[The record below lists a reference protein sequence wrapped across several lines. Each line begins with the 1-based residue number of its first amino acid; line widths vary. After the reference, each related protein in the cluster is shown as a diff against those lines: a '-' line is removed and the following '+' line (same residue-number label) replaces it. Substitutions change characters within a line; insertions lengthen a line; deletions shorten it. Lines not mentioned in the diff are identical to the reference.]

1 MSDPILDSRSEDI
14 FIIRTTASGPTGALP
29 FTGSFLQDSPSGDV
43 FGWTQDAG
51 MGWDPS
57 SLGSPEFLMLS
68 TSGGIRQPD
77 GTPTA
82 LGLHTGHWEVS
93 LLMEEAAEVFK
104 SAGAI
109 PFAVFCSDPC
119 DGRSQG
125 TTGMFDSLAYRNDA
139 ATVLRRLTRS
149 LPTARGMLGVA
160 TCDKGLPAMMMALA
174 GNGHLPGI
182 LVPGGVTLLSEEG
195 EDLAKVQSVGARFAH
210 DEIDLQ
216 SASETACRS
225 CGSPGGGCQ
234 FLGTA
239 ATTQVVAE
247 ALGMTLPHSALAPS
261 GSEAWRDMARR
272 SALALLNLTRDKTT
286 LSSILTEAS
295 LHNAMVLH
303 AAFGGSTNLILHIP
317 AIAHAAGLPRPT
329 VEDWQRINQ
338 RVPRLVDALPNGPH
352 GYATVQ
358 VFLAGGVPEVM
369 LHLRDHGLLKLDAPT
384 VSGRTLGEN
393 LDWWEQCKRR
403 QIYKEKLIS
412 LDNIDPGDVI
422 KDPSE
427 AFPSTVT
434 FVQGNLVPEGA
445 VVKSTAI
452 APDLLDEQGVFLH
465 EGPARVFASE
475 EAAIAALKSRGED
488 RVKEGDVLVLAGL
501 GPLGAGMP
509 ETYQVTSTLRYFS
522 VGKNLAVLTD
532 GRFSGVST
540 GPCLGHA
547 SPEALA
553 GGPLGKLRDGDPIRI
568 HIDTR
573 NLTGTADYM
582 GDPEALVT
590 REIHPDLAPDPRLPD
605 DTRLWAALQNA
616 SGGSWGGCIY
626 DVDEIITRLSK

>member
-1 MSDPILDSRSEDI
+1 MPHPILDSSSADI
-14 FIIRTTASGPTGALP
+14 FTIRTTASGPTGALP

-57 SLGSPEFLMLS
+57 ELGSPEFLMLS
-68 TSGGIRQPD
+68 TSGGIRNPD
-77 GTPTA
+77 GTPVA

-93 LLMEEAAEVFK
+93 LLMEEAAGVFK
-104 SAGAI
+104 ANGAV

-149 LPTARGMLGVA
+149 LPTARGMMGVA

-210 DEIDLQ
+210 SEIELQ
-216 SASETACRS
+216 TASETACRS

-247 ALGMTLPHSALAPS
+247 ALGMTLPHAALAPS
-261 GSEAWRDMARR
+261 GSNAWRDMARR
-272 SALALLNLTRDKTT
+272 SALALMEMTRNGIP

-295 LHNAMVLH
+295 LHNALVLH

-317 AIAHAAGLPRPT
+317 AIAHAAGLPRPN
-329 VEDWQRINQ
+329 VDDWQRIN
-338 RVPRLVDALPNGPH
+338 RKVPRLVDALPNGPH

-369 LHLRDHGLLKLDAPT
+369 LHLRDHGLLELDAPT
-384 VSGRTLGEN
+384 VSGQTIGEN
-393 LDWWEQCKRR
+393 LAWWEQSERR
-403 QIYKEKLIS
+403 RLFRDKLTA
-412 LDNIDPGDVI
+412 LDGIDPHDVI
-422 KDPSE
+422 RPPGN

-434 FVQGNLVPEGA
+434 FIQGNLVPDGA

-452 APDLLDEQGVFLH
+452 DPDLLDDEGIFLH
-465 EGPARVFASE
+465 EGPARVFVSE
-475 EAAIAALKSRGED
+475 EAAIAALKSTGDD
-488 RVKEGDVLVLAGL
+488 RVQEGEVLVLAGL

-509 ETYQVTSTLRYFS
+509 ETYQVTSALRYAS

-532 GRFSGVST
+532 ARFSGVST

-573 NLTGTADYM
+573 KLVGTAEFV
-582 GDPEALVT
+582 GDLEKFLDRP
-590 REIHPDLAPDPRLPD
+590 IHPDLAPDPRLPD

-616 SGGSWGGCIY
+616 SGGSWGGCVY
-626 DVDEIITRLSK
+626 DVDEIIKRL

>member
-1 MSDPILDSRSEDI
+1 MPHPILDSSSADI
-14 FIIRTTASGPTGALP
+14 FTIRTTASGPTGALP

-57 SLGSPEFLMLS
+57 ELGSPEFLMLS
-68 TSGGIRQPD
+68 TSGGIRNPD
-77 GTPTA
+77 GTPVA

-93 LLMEEAAEVFK
+93 LLMEEAAGVFK
-104 SAGAI
+104 ANGAV

-149 LPTARGMLGVA
+149 LPTARGMMGVA

-210 DEIDLQ
+210 SEIELQ
-216 SASETACRS
+216 TASETACRS

-247 ALGMTLPHSALAPS
+247 ALGMTLPHAALAPS
-261 GSEAWRDMARR
+261 GSNAWRDMARR
-272 SALALLNLTRDKTT
+272 SALALMEMTRNGIP

-295 LHNAMVLH
+295 LHNALVLH

-317 AIAHAAGLPRPT
+317 AIAHAAGLPRPN
-329 VEDWQRINQ
+329 VDDWQRIN
-338 RVPRLVDALPNGPH
+338 RKVPRLVDALPNGPH

-369 LHLRDHGLLKLDAPT
+369 LHLRDHGLLELDAPT
-384 VSGRTLGEN
+384 VSGQTIGEN
-393 LDWWEQCKRR
+393 LAWWEQSERR
-403 QIYKEKLIS
+403 RLFRDKLTA
-412 LDNIDPGDVI
+412 LDGIDPHDVI
-422 KDPSE
+422 RPPGN

-434 FVQGNLVPEGA
+434 FIQGNLVPDGA

-452 APDLLDEQGVFLH
+452 DPDLLDDEGIFLH
-465 EGPARVFASE
+465 EGPARVFVSE
-475 EAAIAALKSRGED
+475 EAAIAALKSTGED
-488 RVKEGDVLVLAGL
+488 RVQEGEVLVLAGL

-509 ETYQVTSTLRYFS
+509 ETYQVTSALRYAS
-522 VGKNLAVLTD
+522 VGKHLAVLTD

-553 GGPLGKLRDGDPIRI
+553 GGPLGKLRDGDPIRM

-573 NLTGTADYM
+573 QLVGTAVFV
-582 GDPEALVT
+582 GDLDEFLARPA
-590 REIHPDLAPDPRLPD
+590 HPDLAPDPRLPA

-616 SGGSWGGCIY
+616 SGGSWGGCVY
-626 DVDEIITRLSK
+626 DVDEIIKRL

>member
-1 MSDPILDSRSEDI
+1 MSDPRLDSGEEEI
-14 FIIRTTASGPTGALP
+14 FTIRTTAPGPTGALP
-29 FTGSFLQDSPSGDV
+29 FTGSFLRDSPSGDV

-57 SLGSPEFLMLS
+57 SLGQPEFLMLS

-93 LLMEEAAEVFK
+93 LLMEEAATVFK
-104 SAGAI
+104 KQGGI
-109 PFAVFCSDPC
+109 PFAAFCSDPC

-139 ATVLRRLTRS
+139 AIVLRRLTRS
-149 LPTARGMLGVA
+149 LPTARGVMGVA

-174 GNGHLPGI
+174 GTSQLPGI
-182 LVPGGVTLLSEEG
+182 LAPGGVTLLSEEG

-210 DEIDLQ
+210 SEIDLEG
-216 SASETACRS
+216 ASETACRS

-239 ATTQVVAE
+239 ATTQIVAE
-247 ALGMTLPHSALAPS
+247 ALGMTLPHAALVPS

-272 SALALLNLTRDKTT
+272 SALALMQMTAEKTP
-286 LSSILTEAS
+286 LSSILTEDS
-295 LHNAMVLH
+295 FHNALILH

-317 AIAHAAGLPRPT
+317 AIAHAAGLPRPS
-329 VEDWQRINQ
+329 VQDWQHINQ
-338 RVPRLVDALPNGPH
+338 KVPRLVDALPNGPH
-352 GYATVQ
+352 GFATVQ
-358 VFLAGGVPEVM
+358 VYLAGGVPEVM
-369 LHLRDHGLLKLDAPT
+369 LHLRDRGLLALDAPT
-384 VSGRTLGEN
+384 VSGGTIGEN
-393 LDWWEQCKRR
+393 LAWWEDSERR
-403 QIYKEKLIS
+403 HRFREKLTQ
-412 LDNIDPGDVI
+412 LDGIDPNDVI
-422 KDPSE
+422 RPTEKS
-427 AFPSTVT
+427 FPSTVT

-452 APDLLDEQGVFLH
+452 APELLDEEGVFLH

-475 EAAIAALKSRGED
+475 EAAVAALKSTGSERL
-488 RVKEGDVLVLAGL
+488 REGDVLVLAGL
-501 GPLGAGMP
+501 GPIGAGMP
-509 ETYQVTSTLRYFS
+509 ETYQVTSTLRYSS

-553 GGPLGKLRDGDPIRI
+553 GGPIGKLRDGDPIRLR
-568 HIDTR
+568 IDTR
-573 NLTGTADYM
+573 NLVGTAEFA
-582 GDPEALVT
+582 GNLEEFHARPT
-590 REIHPDLAPDPRLPD
+590 HPDLAPDPRLPD

-616 SGGSWGGCIY
+616 SGGSWGGCVY
-626 DVDEIITRLSK
+626 DVDEILSRL

>member
-1 MSDPILDSRSEDI
+1 MPNPILDSASADI
-14 FIIRTTASGPTGALP
+14 FTIRTTASGPTGSLP

-57 SLGSPEFLMLS
+57 ELGSPEFLMLS
-68 TSGGIRQPD
+68 TSGGIRNPD
-77 GTPTA
+77 GTPVA

-93 LLMEEAAEVFK
+93 LLMEEAAGVFK
-104 SAGAI
+104 ANGAV

-149 LPTARGMLGVA
+149 LPTARGMMGVA

-210 DEIDLQ
+210 NEIELQ
-216 SASETACRS
+216 TASETACRS

-247 ALGMTLPHSALAPS
+247 ALGMTLPHTALAPS
-261 GSEAWRDMARR
+261 GSDAWRDMARR
-272 SALALLNLTRDKTT
+272 SALALMEMTRNGIP

-295 LHNAMVLH
+295 LHNALVLH

-317 AIAHAAGLPRPT
+317 AIAHAAGLPRPD
-329 VEDWQRINQ
+329 VDDWQRIN
-338 RVPRLVDALPNGPH
+338 RKVPRLVDALPNGPH

-369 LHLRDHGLLKLDAPT
+369 LHLRDHGLLELDAPT
-384 VSGRTLGEN
+384 VSGLTIGEN
-393 LDWWEQCKRR
+393 LTWWEQSERR
-403 QIYKEKLIS
+403 RLFRDKLTT
-412 LDNIDPGDVI
+412 LDGIDPHDVI
-422 KDPSE
+422 RPPENS
-427 AFPSTVT
+427 FSSTVT
-434 FVQGNLVPEGA
+434 FIRGNLVPDGA

-452 APDLLDEQGVFLH
+452 APDLLDGDGVFLH
-465 EGPARVFASE
+465 EGPARVFVSE
-475 EAAIAALKSRGED
+475 EAAIAALKSTDGD
-488 RVKEGDVLVLAGL
+488 RVQEGGVLVLAGL
-501 GPLGAGMP
+501 GPVGAGMP
-509 ETYQVTSTLRYFS
+509 ETYQVTSALRYAS

-573 NLTGTADYM
+573 KLVGTADFV
-582 GDPEALVT
+582 GDLDEFLARPA
-590 REIHPDLAPDPRLPD
+590 HPDLAPDPRLPA

-616 SGGSWGGCIY
+616 SGGSWGGCVY
-626 DVDEIITRLSK
+626 DVDEIIKRL

>member
-1 MSDPILDSRSEDI
+1 MPNPILDSASADI
-14 FIIRTTASGPTGALP
+14 FTIRTTASGPTGSLP

-57 SLGSPEFLMLS
+57 ELGSPEFLMLS
-68 TSGGIRQPD
+68 TSGGIRNPD
-77 GTPTA
+77 GTPVA

-93 LLMEEAAEVFK
+93 LLMEEAAGVFK
-104 SAGAI
+104 ANGAV

-149 LPTARGMLGVA
+149 LPTARGMMGVA

-210 DEIDLQ
+210 NEIELQ
-216 SASETACRS
+216 TASETACRS

-247 ALGMTLPHSALAPS
+247 ALGMTLPHTALAPS
-261 GSEAWRDMARR
+261 GSDAWRDMARR
-272 SALALLNLTRDKTT
+272 SALALMEMTRNGIP

-295 LHNAMVLH
+295 LHNALVLH

-317 AIAHAAGLPRPT
+317 AIAHAAGLPRPD
-329 VEDWQRINQ
+329 VDDWQRIN
-338 RVPRLVDALPNGPH
+338 RKVPRLVDALPNGPH

-369 LHLRDHGLLKLDAPT
+369 LHLRDHGLLELDAPT
-384 VSGRTLGEN
+384 VSGLTIGEN
-393 LDWWEQCKRR
+393 LTWWEQSERR
-403 QIYKEKLIS
+403 RLFRDKLTT
-412 LDNIDPGDVI
+412 LDGIDPHDVI
-422 KDPSE
+422 RPPENS
-427 AFPSTVT
+427 FSSTVT
-434 FVQGNLVPEGA
+434 FIRGNLVPDGA

-452 APDLLDEQGVFLH
+452 APDLLDGDGVFLH
-465 EGPARVFASE
+465 EGPARVFVSE
-475 EAAIAALKSRGED
+475 EAAIAALKSTDGD
-488 RVKEGDVLVLAGL
+488 RVQEGEVLVLAGL
-501 GPLGAGMP
+501 GPVGAGMP
-509 ETYQVTSTLRYFS
+509 ETYQVTSALRYAS

-573 NLTGTADYM
+573 KLVGTADFV
-582 GDPEALVT
+582 GDLDEFLARPA
-590 REIHPDLAPDPRLPD
+590 HPDLAPDPRLPA

-616 SGGSWGGCIY
+616 SGGSWGGCVY
-626 DVDEIITRLSK
+626 D

>member
-1 MSDPILDSRSEDI
+1 MPHPILDSSSADI
-14 FIIRTTASGPTGALP
+14 FTIRTTASGPTGALP

-57 SLGSPEFLMLS
+57 ELGSPEFLMLS
-68 TSGGIRQPD
+68 TSGGIRNPD
-77 GTPTA
+77 GTPVA

-93 LLMEEAAEVFK
+93 LLMEEAAGVFK
-104 SAGAI
+104 ANGAV

-149 LPTARGMLGVA
+149 LPTARGMMGVA

-210 DEIDLQ
+210 SEIELQ
-216 SASETACRS
+216 TASETACRS

-247 ALGMTLPHSALAPS
+247 ALGMTLPHAALAPS
-261 GSEAWRDMARR
+261 GSNAWRDMARR
-272 SALALLNLTRDKTT
+272 SALALMEMTRNGIP

-295 LHNAMVLH
+295 LHNALVLH

-317 AIAHAAGLPRPT
+317 AIAHAAGLPRPN
-329 VEDWQRINQ
+329 VDDWQRIN
-338 RVPRLVDALPNGPH
+338 RKVPRLVDALPNGPH

-369 LHLRDHGLLKLDAPT
+369 LHLRDHGLLELDAPT
-384 VSGRTLGEN
+384 VSGQTIGEN
-393 LDWWEQCKRR
+393 LAWWEQSERR
-403 QIYKEKLIS
+403 RLFRDKLTA
-412 LDNIDPGDVI
+412 LDGIDPHDVI
-422 KDPSE
+422 RPPED

-434 FVQGNLVPEGA
+434 FIQGNLVPDGA

-452 APDLLDEQGVFLH
+452 DPDLLDDEGIFLH
-465 EGPARVFASE
+465 EGPARVFVSE
-475 EAAIAALKSRGED
+475 EAAIAALKSTGDD
-488 RVKEGDVLVLAGL
+488 RVQEGEVLVLAGL

-509 ETYQVTSTLRYFS
+509 ETYQVTSTLRYAS

-532 GRFSGVST
+532 ARFSGVST

-573 NLTGTADYM
+573 KLVGTAEFV
-582 GDPEALVT
+582 GDLKKFLDRP
-590 REIHPDLAPDPRLPD
+590 IHPDLAPDPRLPD

-616 SGGSWGGCIY
+616 SGGSWGGCVY
-626 DVDEIITRLSK
+626 DVDEIIKRL

>member
-1 MSDPILDSRSEDI
+1 MPNPIFNSDDEAI
-14 FIIRTTASGPTGALP
+14 FKIRTTASGPTGALP
-29 FTGSFLQDSPSGDV
+29 FTGSFLKNSPSGNV
-43 FGWTQDAG
+43 FGWTQNTG

-57 SLGSPEFLMLS
+57 KIGRPEFLMLS

-82 LGLHTGHWEVS
+82 LGFHTGHWEVG
-93 LLMEEAAEVFK
+93 LLMEEAAKVFTEH
-104 SAGAI
+104 GGI
-109 PFAVFCSDPC
+109 PFAAFCSDPC
-119 DGRSQG
+119 DGRTQG

-139 ATVLRRLTRS
+139 AIVLRRLTRS
-149 LPTARGMLGVA
+149 LPTAKGMMGVA

-210 DEIDLQ
+210 DEIDLKT
-216 SASETACRS
+216 ASETACRS

-239 ATTQVVAE
+239 ATCQVVAE
-247 ALGMTLPHSALAPS
+247 ALGMTLPHAALAPS

-272 SALALLNLTRDKTT
+272 SAFALMTMTKEETP

-295 LHNAMVLH
+295 FHNALVLH

-338 RVPRLVDALPNGPH
+338 KVPRLVDALPNGPH
-352 GYATVQ
+352 GFATVQ
-358 VFLAGGVPEVM
+358 VYLAGGVPEVM
-369 LHLRDHGLLKLDAPT
+369 LHLRDHDLLKLDART
-384 VSGRTLGEN
+384 VTGKTLGEN
-393 LDWWEQCKRR
+393 LAWWESSERR
-403 QIYKEKLIS
+403 QRFRQKLTD
-412 LDNIDPGDVI
+412 LDGIDPNDVI
-422 KDPSE
+422 RPPEK
-427 AFPSTVT
+427 AFSNTVT
-434 FVQGNLVPEGA
+434 FIQGNLVPEGA

-452 APDLLDEQGVFLH
+452 SPDLLDHEGVFLH

-475 EAAIAALKSRGED
+475 EAAIAALKSNGDDRLHEGE
-488 RVKEGDVLVLAGL
+488 VLILAGL

-509 ETYQVTSTLRYFS
+509 ETYQVTSTLRYS
-522 VGKNLAVLTD
+522 AVGKNLAVLTD
-532 GRFSGVST
+532 ARFSGVST
-540 GPCLGHA
+540 GPCIGHA

-553 GGPLGKLRDGDPIRI
+553 GGPLGKLRDGDPIRLR
-568 HIDTR
+568 IDTKT
-573 NLTGTADYM
+573 LTGSAEYV
-582 GDPEALVT
+582 GDLEEFNARPL
-590 REIHPDLAPDPRLPD
+590 HPDLAPDPRLPA

-616 SGGSWGGCIY
+616 SGGSWGGCVY
-626 DVDEIITRLSK
+626 DVDAIVSRL

>member
-1 MSDPILDSRSEDI
+1 MPNPILDSASADI
-14 FIIRTTASGPTGALP
+14 FTIRTTASGPTGSLP

-57 SLGSPEFLMLS
+57 ELGSPEFLMLS
-68 TSGGIRQPD
+68 TSGGIRNPD
-77 GTPTA
+77 GTPVA

-93 LLMEEAAEVFK
+93 LLMEEAAGVFK
-104 SAGAI
+104 ANGAV

-149 LPTARGMLGVA
+149 LPTARGMMGVA

-182 LVPGGVTLLSEEG
+182 LVPGGVTLLSEDG

-210 DEIDLQ
+210 SEIELQ
-216 SASETACRS
+216 TASETACRS

-247 ALGMTLPHSALAPS
+247 ALGMTLPHAALAPS
-261 GSEAWRDMARR
+261 GSEVWRDMARR
-272 SALALLNLTRDKTT
+272 SALALMEMTRNGIP

-295 LHNAMVLH
+295 LHNALVLH

-329 VEDWQRINQ
+329 VDDWQRINQ
-338 RVPRLVDALPNGPH
+338 KVPRLVDALPNGPH

-369 LHLRDHGLLKLDAPT
+369 LHLRDHGLLELDAPT
-384 VSGRTLGEN
+384 VSGLTIGEN
-393 LDWWEQCKRR
+393 LTWWEQSERR
-403 QIYKEKLIS
+403 RLFRDKLTT
-412 LDNIDPGDVI
+412 LDGIDPHDVI
-422 KDPSE
+422 RPPENS
-427 AFPSTVT
+427 FSSTVT
-434 FVQGNLVPEGA
+434 FIRGNLVPDGA

-452 APDLLDEQGVFLH
+452 APDLLDEDGVFIH
-465 EGPARVFASE
+465 EGPARVFVSE
-475 EAAIAALKSRGED
+475 EAAIAALKSTDGD
-488 RVKEGDVLVLAGL
+488 RVQEGEVLVLAGL
-501 GPLGAGMP
+501 GPVGAGMP
-509 ETYQVTSTLRYFS
+509 ETYQVTSALRYAS

-573 NLTGTADYM
+573 KLVGTADFV
-582 GDPEALVT
+582 GDLDEFLARPA
-590 REIHPDLAPDPRLPD
+590 HPDLAPDPRLPA

-616 SGGSWGGCIY
+616 SGGSWGGCVY
-626 DVDEIITRLSK
+626 DVDEIIKRL

>member
-1 MSDPILDSRSEDI
+1 MPHPILDSSSADI
-14 FIIRTTASGPTGALP
+14 FTIRTTASGPTGALP

-57 SLGSPEFLMLS
+57 ELGSPEFLMLS
-68 TSGGIRQPD
+68 TSGGIRNPD
-77 GTPTA
+77 GTPVA

-93 LLMEEAAEVFK
+93 LLMEEAAGVFK
-104 SAGAI
+104 ANGAV

-149 LPTARGMLGVA
+149 LPTARGMMGVA

-210 DEIDLQ
+210 SEIELQ
-216 SASETACRS
+216 TASETACRS

-247 ALGMTLPHSALAPS
+247 ALGMTLPHAALAPS
-261 GSEAWRDMARR
+261 GSNAWRDMARR
-272 SALALLNLTRDKTT
+272 SALALMEMTRNGIP

-295 LHNAMVLH
+295 LHNALVLH

-317 AIAHAAGLPRPT
+317 AIAHAAGLPRPN
-329 VEDWQRINQ
+329 VDDWQRIN
-338 RVPRLVDALPNGPH
+338 RKVPRLVDALPNGPH

-369 LHLRDHGLLKLDAPT
+369 LHLRDHGLLELDAPT
-384 VSGRTLGEN
+384 VSGQTIGEN
-393 LDWWEQCKRR
+393 LAWWEQSERR
-403 QIYKEKLIS
+403 RLFRDKLTA
-412 LDNIDPGDVI
+412 LDGIDPHDVI
-422 KDPSE
+422 RPPGN

-434 FVQGNLVPEGA
+434 FIQGNLVPDGA

-452 APDLLDEQGVFLH
+452 DPDLLDDEGIFLH
-465 EGPARVFASE
+465 EGPARVFVSE
-475 EAAIAALKSRGED
+475 EAAIAALKSTGDD
-488 RVKEGDVLVLAGL
+488 RVQEGEVLVLAGL

-509 ETYQVTSTLRYFS
+509 ETYQVTSTLRYAS

-532 GRFSGVST
+532 ARFSGVST

-573 NLTGTADYM
+573 KLVGTAEFV
-582 GDPEALVT
+582 GDLEKFLDRP
-590 REIHPDLAPDPRLPD
+590 IHPDLAPDPRLPD

-616 SGGSWGGCIY
+616 SGGSWGGCVY
-626 DVDEIITRLSK
+626 DVDEIIKRL

>member
-1 MSDPILDSRSEDI
+1 MPDPILDSASSEI
-14 FIIRTTASGPTGALP
+14 FTIRTTASGPTGALP
-29 FTGSFLQDSPSGDV
+29 FTGSFLKGSPSGDV

-57 SLGSPEFLMLS
+57 TLGNPEFLMLS
-68 TSGGIRQPD
+68 TSGGIRNPD
-77 GTPTA
+77 GTPVA

-93 LLMEEAAEVFK
+93 LLMEEAAKVFQ

-139 ATVLRRLTRS
+139 AIVLRRLTRS
-149 LPTARGMLGVA
+149 LPTAKGMMGVA
-160 TCDKGLPAMMMALA
+160 TCDKGLPAMMMAMA

-210 DEIDLQ
+210 NEIELQ
-216 SASETACRS
+216 AASETACRS

-247 ALGMTLPHSALAPS
+247 ALGMTLPHAALAPS

-272 SALALLNLTRDKTT
+272 SALALMGMTRDAVP

-295 LHNAMVLH
+295 FHNALVLH

-317 AIAHAAGLPRPT
+317 AIAHAAGLPRPA
-329 VEDWQRINQ
+329 VDDWQRINQ
-338 RVPRLVDALPNGPH
+338 KVPRLVDALPNGPH

-369 LHLRDHGLLKLDAPT
+369 LHLRDHGLLELDAPT
-384 VSGRTLGEN
+384 VTGRTIGEN
-393 LDWWEQCKRR
+393 LAWWEQSERR
-403 QIYKEKLIS
+403 RLFREKLTS
-412 LDNIDPGDVI
+412 LDGIDPDDVI
-422 KDPSE
+422 RPPEK

-452 APDLLDEQGVFLH
+452 APELLDEDGIFLH
-465 EGPARVFASE
+465 EGPARVFVSE
-475 EAAIAALKSRGED
+475 EAAIAALKSTGED
-488 RVKEGDVLVLAGL
+488 RVQEGDVLILAGL

-509 ETYQVTSTLRYFS
+509 ETYQVTSTLRYAS

-532 GRFSGVST
+532 ARFSGVST

-553 GGPLGKLRDGDPIRI
+553 GGPLGKLRDGDPVRI

-573 NLTGTADYM
+573 KLVGTADFT
-582 GDPEALVT
+582 GNLEEFLK
-590 REIHPDLAPDPRLPD
+590 RETHPGLEPDPRLPA

-616 SGGSWGGCIY
+616 SGGSWGGCVY
-626 DVDEIITRLSK
+626 DVEEIIKRL

>member
-1 MSDPILDSRSEDI
+1 MSNPRLDSGDEKI
-14 FIIRTTASGPTGALP
+14 FTIRTTAPGPTGALP
-29 FTGSFLQDSPSGDV
+29 FTGSFLRDSPSGDV

-51 MGWDPS
+51 MGWDPA
-57 SLGSPEFLMLS
+57 SLGRPEFLMLS

-93 LLMEEAAEVFK
+93 LLMEEAAAVFK
-104 SAGAI
+104 ERGGI
-109 PFAVFCSDPC
+109 PFAAFCSDPC

-139 ATVLRRLTRS
+139 AIVLRRLTRS
-149 LPTARGMLGVA
+149 LPTANGVMGVA

-174 GNGHLPGI
+174 GTSQLPGI
-182 LVPGGVTLLSEEG
+182 LAPGGVTLLSEEG

-210 DEIDLQ
+210 SEIDLKA
-216 SASETACRS
+216 ASETACRS

-247 ALGMTLPHSALAPS
+247 ALGMTLPHAALVPS

-272 SALALLNLTRDKTT
+272 SALALMEMTAAETP
-286 LSSILTEAS
+286 LSSVLTEAS
-295 LHNAMVLH
+295 FHNALVLH

-329 VEDWQRINQ
+329 VEDWQEINQ
-338 RVPRLVDALPNGPH
+338 KVPRLVDALPNGPH
-352 GYATVQ
+352 GFATVQ
-358 VFLAGGVPEVM
+358 VYLAGGVPEVM
-369 LHLRDHGLLKLDAPT
+369 LHLRDHGLLELDAPT
-384 VSGRTLGEN
+384 VSGQTLGEN
-393 LDWWEQCKRR
+393 LAWWEHSDRR
-403 QIYKEKLIS
+403 RRFRDKLTS
-412 LDNIDPGDVI
+412 LDGIDPDDVI
-422 KDPSE
+422 RPPGSS
-427 AFPSTVT
+427 FPSTVT
-434 FVQGNLVPEGA
+434 FVQGNLVPQGA

-452 APDLLDEQGVFLH
+452 APELLDGDGVFLH

-475 EAAIAALKSRGED
+475 EAAIAALKSTGEN
-488 RVKEGDVLVLAGL
+488 RVQEGDVLVLAGL
-501 GPLGAGMP
+501 GPIGAGMP
-509 ETYQVTSTLRYFS
+509 ETYQVTSTLRYSS

-553 GGPLGKLRDGDPIRI
+553 GGPIGKLRDGDPIRI
-568 HIDTR
+568 RIDTR
-573 NLTGTADYM
+573 ALVGTAEFVGNLEDFLARPTH
-582 GDPEALVT
+582 PELS
-590 REIHPDLAPDPRLPD
+590 PDPRLPA

-616 SGGSWGGCIY
+616 SGGSWGGCVY
-626 DVDEIITRLSK
+626 DVDEILRRL

>member
-1 MSDPILDSRSEDI
+1 MPNPILDSASADI
-14 FIIRTTASGPTGALP
+14 FTIRTTASGPTGSLP

-57 SLGSPEFLMLS
+57 ELGSPEFLMLS
-68 TSGGIRQPD
+68 TSGGIRNPD
-77 GTPTA
+77 GTPVA

-93 LLMEEAAEVFK
+93 LLMEEAAGVFK
-104 SAGAI
+104 ANGAV

-149 LPTARGMLGVA
+149 LPTARGMMGVA

-210 DEIDLQ
+210 NEIELQ
-216 SASETACRS
+216 TASETACRS

-247 ALGMTLPHSALAPS
+247 ALGMTLPHTALAPS
-261 GSEAWRDMARR
+261 GSDAWRDMARR
-272 SALALLNLTRDKTT
+272 SALALMEMTRNGIP

-295 LHNAMVLH
+295 LHNALVLH

-317 AIAHAAGLPRPT
+317 AIAHAAGLPRPD
-329 VEDWQRINQ
+329 VDDWQRIN
-338 RVPRLVDALPNGPH
+338 RKVPRLVDALPNGPH

-369 LHLRDHGLLKLDAPT
+369 LHLRDHGLLELDAPT
-384 VSGRTLGEN
+384 VSGLTIGEN
-393 LDWWEQCKRR
+393 LAWWEQSERR
-403 QIYKEKLIS
+403 RLFRDKLTT
-412 LDNIDPGDVI
+412 LDGIDPHDVI
-422 KDPSE
+422 RPPENS
-427 AFPSTVT
+427 FSSTVT
-434 FVQGNLVPEGA
+434 FIRGNLVPDGA

-452 APDLLDEQGVFLH
+452 APDLLDGDGVFLH
-465 EGPARVFASE
+465 EGPARVFVSE
-475 EAAIAALKSRGED
+475 EAAIAALKSTDGD
-488 RVKEGDVLVLAGL
+488 RVQEGEVLVLAGL
-501 GPLGAGMP
+501 GPVGAGMP
-509 ETYQVTSTLRYFS
+509 ETYQVTSALRYAS

-573 NLTGTADYM
+573 KLVGTADFV
-582 GDPEALVT
+582 GDLDEFLARPA
-590 REIHPDLAPDPRLPD
+590 HPDLAPDPRLPA

-616 SGGSWGGCIY
+616 SGGSWGGCVY
-626 DVDEIITRLSK
+626 DVDEIIKRL

>member
-1 MSDPILDSRSEDI
+1 MPNPILDSASADI
-14 FIIRTTASGPTGALP
+14 FTIRTTASGPTGSLP

-57 SLGSPEFLMLS
+57 ELGSPEFLMLS
-68 TSGGIRQPD
+68 TSGGIRNPD
-77 GTPTA
+77 GTPVA

-93 LLMEEAAEVFK
+93 LLMEEAAGVFK
-104 SAGAI
+104 ANGAV

-149 LPTARGMLGVA
+149 LPTARGMMGVA

-210 DEIDLQ
+210 NEIELQ
-216 SASETACRS
+216 TASETACRS

-247 ALGMTLPHSALAPS
+247 ALGMTLPHTALAPS
-261 GSEAWRDMARR
+261 GSDAWRDMARR
-272 SALALLNLTRDKTT
+272 SALALMEMTRNGIP

-295 LHNAMVLH
+295 LHNALVLH

-317 AIAHAAGLPRPT
+317 AIAHAAGLPRPD
-329 VEDWQRINQ
+329 VDDWQRIN
-338 RVPRLVDALPNGPH
+338 RKVPRLVDALPNGPH

-369 LHLRDHGLLKLDAPT
+369 LHLRDHGLLELDAPT
-384 VSGRTLGEN
+384 VSGLTIGEN
-393 LDWWEQCKRR
+393 LTWWEQSERR
-403 QIYKEKLIS
+403 RLFRDKLTT
-412 LDNIDPGDVI
+412 LDGIDPHDVI
-422 KDPSE
+422 RPPENS
-427 AFPSTVT
+427 FSSTVT
-434 FVQGNLVPEGA
+434 FIRGNLVPDGA

-452 APDLLDEQGVFLH
+452 APDLLDGDGVFLH
-465 EGPARVFASE
+465 EGPARVFVSE
-475 EAAIAALKSRGED
+475 EAAIAALKSTDGD
-488 RVKEGDVLVLAGL
+488 RVQEGEVLVLAGL
-501 GPLGAGMP
+501 GPVGAGMP
-509 ETYQVTSTLRYFS
+509 ETYQVTSALRYAS

-568 HIDTR
+568 HIDPR
-573 NLTGTADYM
+573 KLVGTADFV
-582 GDPEALVT
+582 GDLDEFLARPA
-590 REIHPDLAPDPRLPD
+590 HPDLAPDPRLPA

-616 SGGSWGGCIY
+616 SGGSWGGCVY
-626 DVDEIITRLSK
+626 DVDEIIKRL